1 MCQFNWHQLSTT
13 RVRPGAQLVADNID
27 NFVAYYTHK
36 CDAADEWCVRTSAL
50 LAIGELVAKID
61 KRIIVV

>member
-1 MCQFNWHQLSTT
+1 M
-13 RVRPGAQLVADNID
+13 VADNIGD
-27 NFVAYYTHK
+27 FVAYYTRK

-61 KRIIVV
+61 KGIILV